1 MLASTTPFK
10 IVNDENQNSVF
21 KTTKGG
27 RGGGLQQ
34 TAGKG
39 GLSVFNEST
48 NKIPIG
54 SAMKSTR
61 KPLVDVTNST
71 VHNNQTALRGG
82 KTQSTE
88 NSTAHGINKP
98 IMVQFKVTEKPKSSD
113 VKQATITSVA
123 VKGTERKD
131 MVRDIAVNLVFPTDI
146 ETDPSSTLYIH
157 TLPCLRRHVG

>member
-88 NSTAHGINKP
+88 NSAAVNKP
-98 IMVQFKVTEKPKSSD
+98 IMVQFKVSEKPKSSD

-123 VKGTERKD
+123 LNGTDRKD
-131 MVRDIAVNLVFPTDI
+131 MVRDVTVNLVFLLI
-146 ETDPSSTLYIH
+146 WKLISRLLSIFTLFLVY
-157 TLPCLRRHVG
+157 VVM